1 MLRKNNLKNFFLGFV
16 FLLLNVFSFAEIPHS
31 YVTENP
37 KKEVQEVE
45 TFKQRNKTEM
55 NLSITKTYSDNI
67 NALLIDNEFQIIL
80 PTEKIINKLKFKND
94 KNLNLKVEFIGGEEE
109 CYKITGKLQNS
120 NNLDNLKILG
130 YNNDK
135 LHKSFKIENKIKV
148 PRKAKKM
155 SMFKIINNGREEFI
169 YDSGIFMHKDN
180 VYQRGEYTGTIMVD
194 HLEIYLHVR
203 SWTGEE
209 YPSHNGMGDSSQS
222 SIFIDLYDENWRLI
236 ETKEVY
242 LWSFTSGDNRPFTK
256 RNNEDVNING
266 HEGGW
271 KGGYYPITDEVKYK
285 FDKPYNYKIRY
296 QYKPGQFIAHCYGGR
311 QAQNV
316 VRFFKMNT
324 SAWLEYLRGE
334 TTLTFAEYYPVNEFV
349 EFNASDS
356 IQNSQTILL
365 TNKVKDVTLDT
376 SSGKAP
382 INMEQNDKLIVDGHE
397 VVIGAGGNIGPQKL
411 TIGNLKYTYEV
422 KNGKF
427 RIALNEWGVLE
438 PNRIIPIEILR
449 KNSNDSYMT
458 MSKHNF
464 IIKAPRKVSG
474 TSGVKLNQDYNL
486 GEFIRF
492 NGISLQGAGALGL
505 ENPIPLGVSLTST
518 AGQGIPFM
526 KEGDILEISD
536 DLTRAVKTFTVGT
549 NGNLAKQQVSLKS
562 GDIIVYTEA
571 GKLRVS
577 AINWVLNKPIK
588 MNLGLIKGT
597 NRVMDHSLEIQ
608 VPDAPFKVTKKGILD
623 FGNVSSGTKRT
634 AETDIGIEMMISDVE
649 IVDFKLKDPNPTMEN
664 LTTGDTLAVDKIE
677 YLVIKKDD
685 KKYDI
690 RLKGNLT
697 IPEATKSGTYTGST
711 TMQLRLR

>member
-1 MLRKNNLKNFFLGFV
+1 MLRKNNLKNFFLGFI

-45 TFKQRNKTEM
+45 SLKQRDKAEL
-55 NLSITKTYSDNI
+55 NLSVTKSYSN
-67 NALLIDNEFQIIL
+67 NVNTLLIDNEFQIIL
-80 PTEKIINKLKFKND
+80 STEKIINKLKFKND
-94 KNLNLKVEFIGGEEE
+94 GNLKLKVDFLSGEKED
-109 CYKITGKLQNS
+109 YYSITGKLQNS
-120 NNLDNLKILG
+120 NDLDNLKILG
-130 YNNDK
+130 YNNDE
-135 LHKSFKIENKIKV
+135 LYKSFKIGNNIKIS
-148 PRKAKKM
+148 RKAKKM
-155 SMFKIINNGREEFI
+155 SMFKIINSGKEIFI
-169 YDSGIFMHKDN
+169 YDSGEFMHKPN
-180 VYQRGEYTGTIMVD
+180 NMQIGEYTGTTMID
-194 HLEIYLHVR
+194 HLEIDLYVR
-203 SWTGEE
+203 SWLTSE
-209 YPSHNGMGDSSQS
+209 YPSHDGFGDYTKAF
-222 SIFIDLYDENWRLI
+222 IYIDLYDENWKLI
-236 ETKEVY
+236 ETKKEN
-242 LWSFTSGDNRPFTK
+242 LWNYTSGDNRPFTAH
-256 RNNEDVNING
+256 NNKDVNING
-266 HEGGW
+266 HPGYQGGNFAIP
-271 KGGYYPITDEVKYK
+271 GEFKYK

-296 QYKPGQFIAHCYGGR
+296 EYRPGIFIAHCYGGR
-311 QAQNV
+311 QTQNV

-324 SAWLEYLRGE
+324 LAWLEYLRGE
-334 TTLTFAEYYPVNEFV
+334 TTLSFKEYYPVDEFI
-349 EFNASDS
+349 EFNSSDS

-365 TNKVKDVTLDT
+365 TNKVKDVILES

-382 INMEQNDKLIVDGHE
+382 INMEQDDKLIVDGNE
-397 VVIGAGGNIGPQKL
+397 VIIGAGGNIGPQKL

-427 RIALNEWGVLE
+427 RIALNEWEVLE
-438 PNRIIPIEILR
+438 PNRTIPIEILR
-449 KNSNDSYMT
+449 KDKNASYMT

-464 IIKAPRKVSG
+464 VIKAPRKVSG

-492 NGISLQGAGALGL
+492 NGISLEGAGALGL
-505 ENPIPLGVSLTST
+505 ENPIPLGVSLSST
-518 AGQGIPFM
+518 TGQGIPFM
-526 KEGDILEISD
+526 KEGDRLEISD
-536 DLTRAVKTFTVGT
+536 NLTRAVKTFTVGP

-588 MNLGLIKGT
+588 ASISLIRGT
-597 NRVMDHSLEIQ
+597 NKIMDHNLEIQ

-634 AETDIGIEMMISDVE
+634 AETNIGIEMMISDVE

>member
-1 MLRKNNLKNFFLGFV
+1 MLRKNNLKNFFLGFI

-45 TFKQRNKTEM
+45 SLKQRDKAEL
-55 NLSITKTYSDNI
+55 NLSVTKSYSN
-67 NALLIDNEFQIIL
+67 NVNTLLIDNEFKLIL
-80 PTEKIINKLKFKND
+80 PTEKIINELKFKND
-94 KNLNLKVEFIGGEEE
+94 KNLKLKVELLKGEKD
-109 CYKITGKLQNS
+109 YYYSIIGKLK
-120 NNLDNLKILG
+120 NLYDLNNLKIIG

-135 LHKSFKIENKIKV
+135 LYKSFKLGDITKIYRKPNKI
-148 PRKAKKM
+148 
-155 SMFKIINNGREEFI
+155 STFKNLNNGKETFN
-169 YDSGIFMHKDN
+169 YDSGEFMHKSN
-180 VYQRGEYTGTIMVD
+180 NLQTGEYIGTTMID
-194 HLEIYLHVR
+194 HLEIDLNVR
-203 SWTGEE
+203 SWLSSE
-209 YPSHNGMGDSSQS
+209 YPSHDGFGDYSEA
-222 SIFIDLYDENWRLI
+222 FICVDLYDENWKLI
-236 ETKEVY
+236 ETKKEK
-242 LWSFTSGDNRPFTK
+242 LWSYTSGDTRPFTVH
-256 RNNEDVNING
+256 NNKDVNVNG
-266 HEGGW
+266 HPGY
-271 KGGYYPITDEVKYK
+271 KGGYFPIPGEIKYK
-285 FDKPYNYKIRY
+285 FDKPYNYKVRY
-296 QYKPGQFIAHCYGGR
+296 NYTPGLFIAHCYGGR

-316 VRFFKMNT
+316 VRYFKMNT
-324 SAWLEYLRGE
+324 LAWLEYLRGE
-334 TTLTFAEYYPVNEFV
+334 TSLSFKEYYPVNEFV

-382 INMEQNDKLIVDGHE
+382 INMVQNDKLIVDGHE
-397 VVIGAGGNIGPQKL
+397 IVIGAGGNIGPQKL
-411 TIGNLKYTYEV
+411 TIGNVKYTYEV

-449 KNSNDSYMT
+449 KDSNDSYMT

-492 NGISLQGAGALGL
+492 NGISLEGAGALGL
-505 ENPIPLGVSLTST
+505 ENPIPLGVSLAST
-518 AGQGIPFM
+518 TGQGIPFM
-526 KEGDILEISD
+526 KEGDRLEISD
-536 DLTRAVKTFTVGT
+536 DLTKAIKVFTIGP

-562 GDIIVYTEA
+562 GDVIIYTES

-597 NRVMDHSLEIQ
+597 NRVMDHNLEIQ

-634 AETDIGIEMMISDVE
+634 AETNIGIEMMINDVE
-649 IVDFKLKDPNPTMEN
+649 IVDFKLKDPNPIMEN

>member
-1 MLRKNNLKNFFLGFV
+1 MLSVNNTVVKKNGGGTNLVKTRLLSYLIATLFLIMNI
-16 FLLLNVFSFAEIPHS
+16 LSFGEVPHS

-37 KKEVQEVE
+37 KKEVQKVE
-45 TFKQRNKTEM
+45 TFKQRDKAEL
-55 NLSITKTYSDNI
+55 NLSVTKLKTKEIEGKLVNGKLVFDITDKKDIQEGNILVTQGTLYKPNNARIRSANPTQILEATKEANRLEVTGENLQDVYINILNSKGQLAGIYSNKIQPRDTIYNEVWKDPGYINFQFTEEYDSNTYISINNNVKGTSQSEQPKGIIRGSDN
-67 NALLIDNEFQIIL
+67 LVWEEWIL
-80 PTEKIINKLKFKND
+80 WKVQEPIYVHLNDVPIKIAPHGHDSHGNFIPSIETTIVNIAEDLV
-94 KNLNLKVEFIGGEEE
+94 VEFSGGHPR
-109 CYKITGKLQNS
+109 YKFRL
-120 NNLDNLKILG
+120 LK
-130 YNNDK
+130 
-135 LHKSFKIENKIKV
+135 
-148 PRKAKKM
+148 
-155 SMFKIINNGREEFI
+155 
-169 YDSGIFMHKDN
+169 
-180 VYQRGEYTGTIMVD
+180 
-194 HLEIYLHVR
+194 
-203 SWTGEE
+203 
-209 YPSHNGMGDSSQS
+209 YPSRDFTLDVKTTGNLFERTLRVHREHHLFNFEYKVLTLRGDS
-222 SIFIDLYDENWRLI
+222 
-236 ETKEVY
+236 
-242 LWSFTSGDNRPFTK
+242 
-256 RNNEDVNING
+256 
-266 HEGGW
+266 
-271 KGGYYPITDEVKYK
+271 
-285 FDKPYNYKIRY
+285 
-296 QYKPGQFIAHCYGGR
+296 
-311 QAQNV
+311 
-316 VRFFKMNT
+316 
-324 SAWLEYLRGE
+324 
-334 TTLTFAEYYPVNEFV
+334 TLTFNEYYPVNEFV
-349 EFNASDS
+349 QFTNNTTLKNAKPLALDNS
-356 IQNSQTILL
+356 IR
-365 TNKVKDVTLDT
+365 DVSLNTT
-376 SSGKAP
+376 GKGLYHLR
-382 INMEQNDKLIVDGHE
+382 EGDKLTVDGHQ

-411 TIGNLKYTYEV
+411 SIGNIKYTYEV
-422 KNGKF
+422 KDGKF

-438 PNRIIPIEILR
+438 PDRTINIKIDTTVEG
-449 KNSNDSYMT
+449 KAGTATD
-458 MSKHNF
+458 HNLTL
-464 IIKAPRKVSG
+464 KAPRKVSG

-549 NGNLAKQQVSLKS
+549 NGNLAKLQVSLKS